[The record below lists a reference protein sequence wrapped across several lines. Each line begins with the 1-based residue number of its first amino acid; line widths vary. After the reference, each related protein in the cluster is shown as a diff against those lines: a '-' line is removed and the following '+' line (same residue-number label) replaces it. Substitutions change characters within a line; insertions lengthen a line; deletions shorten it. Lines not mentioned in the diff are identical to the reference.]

1 MSDGIHRFASDVWP
15 AAHMAF
21 SPGLADTYILV
32 LGIADPPNR
41 CPAFLANHAHFAAR
55 QYDSDPIA
63 FFGHNSGSVAGT
75 SD

>member
-1 MSDGIHRFASDVWP
+1 MSDGIHRFASDVRP
-15 AAHMAF
+15 ATHVAF

-32 LGIADPPNR
+32 LGIAEPSNCR
-41 CPAFLANHAHFAAR
+41 SAFLAHHAHFAAR
-55 QYDSDPIA
+55 QYDSHPIA